1 MTKYGGMISGT
12 GKISYKVYGDVR
24 PGALRY
30 R

>member
-1 MTKYGGMISGT
+1 MTKYEGMISET
-12 GKISYKVYGDVR
+12 GKISYKVDGDVR